1 MEWLVSRRK
10 PALLG
15 TTLSCERKMVTLESV
30 GNWVG
35 ADTEAGKVEDR
46 RNPPVLIGGVLI

>member
-1 MEWLVSRRK
+1 MCYDGSEVRGIRECLVSRRK
-10 PALLG
+10 PAPLG

-35 ADTEAGKVEDR
+35 ADTELVR
-46 RNPPVLIGGVLI
+46 